1 MFKPV
6 SAKEE
11 RLLPVYV
18 YGSESLE
25 HQTQISRGKGFM
37 LHSQISVCYS
47 GEGVFTDHNNVSHKV
62 QSGDIMYFT
71 SATSNSYKPTSV
83 PWKTDYI
90 VMGGYALI
98 ELMMFLGYS
107 KSGVIHLTENIKEK
121 VYQNFKT
128 IIELNNSNTE
138 NAHSICSRLLYAV
151 LFDIASCIE
160 GNPNND
166 KANLIK
172 PCIDYIKSNYMH
184 DISISALAEM
194 IKVTPTYLGIIF
206 KKVYNITPQKFL
218 TNIRIENS
226 KQLLVSNKNMS
237 LSDVAINSGFN
248 SESYFCNTF
257 KKYIGITPTEYRSI
271 NTFGEI

>member
-1 MFKPV
+1 MYDTNITYGYKENGLIVAKISIDTPDILNSIDYIKIGDKKYKTLVNSIGEISLDKENLINYQEVYLKFNNDLKENQVFK
-6 SAKEE
+6 
-11 RLLPVYV
+11 L
-18 YGSESLE
+18 
-25 HQTQISRGKGFM
+25 T
-37 LHSQISVCYS
+37 
-47 GEGVFTDHNNVSHKV
+47 
-62 QSGDIMYFT
+62 IMY
-71 SATSNSYKPTSV
+71 N
-83 PWKTDYI
+83 
-90 VMGGYALI
+90 
-98 ELMMFLGYS
+98 
-107 KSGVIHLTENIKEK
+107 KEK
-121 VYQNFKT
+121 VYKNFKT

>member
-1 MFKPV
+1 MQNLLHRRRYSSCSGSCKYGDTGRGICQHHRTFRKWKKNHFK
-6 SAKEE
+6 
-11 RLLPVYV
+11 
-18 YGSESLE
+18 
-25 HQTQISRGKGFM
+25 TN
-37 LHSQISVCYS
+37 C
-47 GEGVFTDHNNVSHKV
+47 T
-62 QSGDIMYFT
+62 
-71 SATSNSYKPTSV
+71 
-83 PWKTDYI
+83 
-90 VMGGYALI
+90 
-98 ELMMFLGYS
+98 FLGYS

-138 NAHSICSRLLYAV
+138 NAHSICSRLLYTV

>member
-1 MFKPV
+1 LPTDSTDILEADNMFKPV

-25 HQTQISRGKGFM
+25 HQAQISRGKGFM

-121 VYQNFKT
+121 ELDEVVDDFYFNKEVNFYKW
-128 IIELNNSNTE
+128 LKNNSFEETKLINIETE
-138 NAHSICSRLLYAV
+138 NKNINE
-151 LFDIASCIE
+151 ITENCIE
-160 GNPNND
+160 E
-166 KANLIK
+166 L
-172 PCIDYIKSNYMH
+172 
-184 DISISALAEM
+184 
-194 IKVTPTYLGIIF
+194 
-206 KKVYNITPQKFL
+206 
-218 TNIRIENS
+218 
-226 KQLLVSNKNMS
+226 
-237 LSDVAINSGFN
+237 
-248 SESYFCNTF
+248 
-257 KKYIGITPTEYRSI
+257 KKYINLKEKSYV
-271 NTFGEI
+271 

>member
-1 MFKPV
+1 M
-6 SAKEE
+6 
-11 RLLPVYV
+11 
-18 YGSESLE
+18 
-25 HQTQISRGKGFM
+25 
-37 LHSQISVCYS
+37 
-47 GEGVFTDHNNVSHKV
+47 
-62 QSGDIMYFT
+62 
-71 SATSNSYKPTSV
+71 
-83 PWKTDYI
+83 
-90 VMGGYALI
+90 
-98 ELMMFLGYS
+98 
-107 KSGVIHLTENIKEK
+107 
-121 VYQNFKT
+121 
-128 IIELNNSNTE
+128 
-138 NAHSICSRLLYAV
+138 
-151 LFDIASCIE
+151 FDIASCIE

-218 TNIRIENS
+218 TNIRIEKS

>member
-1 MFKPV
+1 
-6 SAKEE
+6 
-11 RLLPVYV
+11 
-18 YGSESLE
+18 
-25 HQTQISRGKGFM
+25 
-37 LHSQISVCYS
+37 
-47 GEGVFTDHNNVSHKV
+47 
-62 QSGDIMYFT
+62 
-71 SATSNSYKPTSV
+71 
-83 PWKTDYI
+83 
-90 VMGGYALI
+90 MGGYALI
-98 ELMMFLGYS
+98 ELMRFLGYS

-138 NAHSICSRLLYAV
+138 NAHSICSRLLYTV

-218 TNIRIENS
+218 TNIRIEKS

-237 LSDVAINSGFN
+237 LSDVAINSGF
-248 SESYFCNTF
+248 
-257 KKYIGITPTEYRSI
+257 
-271 NTFGEI
+271 

>member
-25 HQTQISRGKGFM
+25 HQAQISRGKGFM

-62 QSGDIMYFT
+62 QSGD
-71 SATSNSYKPTSV
+71 
-83 PWKTDYI
+83 

-107 KSGVIHLTENIKEK
+107 KSGVIYLTENIKEK

-138 NAHSICSRLLYAV
+138 NAHSICSRLLYIV

-160 GNPNND
+160 GNPNNS

-172 PCIDYIKSNYMH
+172 PCINYIKSNYMH

-218 TNIRIENS
+218 TNIRIEKS
-226 KQLLVSNKNMS
+226 KQLLVNNKNMS

>member
-18 YGSESLE
+18 YGSESLK
-25 HQTQISRGKGFM
+25 HQAKMSRGKGFM
-37 LHSQISVCYS
+37 LHSQLSVCYS
-47 GEGVFTDHNNVSHKV
+47 GEGIFTDHNNVSHKV

-71 SATSNSYKPTSV
+71 SATSNSYKPTV
-83 PWKTDYI
+83 MPWKMDYI
-90 VMGGYALI
+90 VMGGYALK
-98 ELMMFLGYS
+98 ELMPFLGYS
-107 KSGVIHLTENIKEK
+107 KSGVIHLSENVKDK
-121 VYQNFKT
+121 VYKNFKAIT
-128 IIELNNSNTE
+128 EINNSNAK
-138 NAHSICSRLLYAV
+138 NSHSLCSRLLYAI

-160 GNPNND
+160 ENTSND
-166 KANLIK
+166 KSKLIK
-172 PCIDYIKSNYMH
+172 PCINYIKSNYMS
-184 DISISALAEM
+184 DISISALADM
-194 IKVTPTYLGIIF
+194 INVTPTYLGIIF

-226 KQLLVSNKNMS
+226 KKLLVNNKDMT
-237 LSDVAINSGFN
+237 LSDIAVNSGFN